1 MIPTPVTFKMLH
13 RSSLILVQDSPNKPL
28 KLLSQQEKDALKMAK
43 LKGGDDDKVAGPP
56 DTADTA
62 TKTDVKDPIKDHFLR
77 PSTPINQTGLQGYE
91 DGGSSPMSQACTS
104 GTVTPTS
111 EGVHR
116 QDRNV
121 SHAPPG
127 GLDL

>member
-1 MIPTPVTFKMLH
+1 
-13 RSSLILVQDSPNKPL
+13 
-28 KLLSQQEKDALKMAK
+28 MAK
-43 LKGGDDDKVAGPP
+43 LKGGDNDKVAGPS
-56 DTADTA
+56 DIANAA
-62 TKTDVKDPIKDHFLR
+62 TKIDMKDPIKDRFLR
-77 PSTPINQTGLQGYE
+77 PSTPINQTGLQGHE

-121 SHAPPG
+121 FHAPPG